1 MNTVLTGNIVK
12 ADTAKRTFSLELS
25 KETALSFIIMAASK
39 GLTPEKLLEN
49 FVNDIVSAYSS
60 DEISEAEN
68 NLCEWL
74 NGSWFSQDDE
84 EYFSFLQYSICT
96 KIYSSIVDAELSIR
110 WCNVKISN
118 GEDRN
123 KQTELKKK
131 HLSYLKR
138 LFGEYCLKN
147 KAHLSFEEEM
157 REIMDFYFRTDEI
170 IGGDDG

>member
-1 MNTVLTGNIVK
+1 MNTVLSKNIVK

-25 KETALSFIIMAASK
+25 RDTALSFIIMAASK
-39 GLTPEKLLEN
+39 GLTPEQLLES
-49 FVNDIVSAYSS
+49 FISDIVSAHSFN
-60 DEISEAEN
+60 EISEEEN
-68 NLCEWL
+68 NLKNWF

-84 EYFSFLQYSICT
+84 EYFSFLQYSVCT
-96 KIYSSIVDAELSIR
+96 NIYSSIVDAGLSVR
-110 WCNVKISN
+110 RCNAKINN
-118 GEDRN
+118 GEDSKN
-123 KQTELKKK
+123 QTVLKEK

-157 REIMDFYFRTDEI
+157 REVMDFYFRTDEI